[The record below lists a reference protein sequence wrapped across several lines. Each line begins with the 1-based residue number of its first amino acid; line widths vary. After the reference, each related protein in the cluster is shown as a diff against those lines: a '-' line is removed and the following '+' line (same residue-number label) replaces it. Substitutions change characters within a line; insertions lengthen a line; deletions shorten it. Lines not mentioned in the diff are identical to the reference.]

1 LQDWEHGGQRENWTR
16 LMTVVVVVV
25 VVVAVSAAAAVPQ
38 IAAVVAIATVTN
50 PCQACTGCCGARRLK
65 VPDFLT
71 ISRCRWQG
79 CQPHALAAFI
89 THVIFQVLISVKR
102 LSKPQGP

>member
-1 LQDWEHGGQRENWTR
+1 
-16 LMTVVVVVV
+16 MTVVVVVVV
-25 VVVAVSAAAAVPQ
+25 VVVAVSAVPQ
-38 IAAVVAIATVTN
+38 VAAVVAIATVTN

-71 ISRCRWQG
+71 ISTCRWQG
-79 CQPHALAAFI
+79 CQPYAPAAFI

-102 LSKPQGP
+102 LSQTQGP